1 MPYKKGEGITDEPVD
16 CTHVTKKRVRNVVG
30 GVDTANIFPSKKH
43 SGSRFV
49 ACS

>member
-1 MPYKKGEGITDEPVD
+1 MPYKKREGITDEPVGN
-16 CTHVTKKRVRNVVG
+16 THVTKKLVTNVV

-49 ACS
+49 AYS